1 MRKATLGSL
10 NCTIV
15 DPKNNAPPKRLVI
28 LCHGF
33 GAPGTDLVPLA
44 DELTRLD
51 SSLEADTRWIFP
63 SAPMSLDAHGMP
75 GGRAWWMIDLEAR
88 IEAIERGE
96 IDAFRNDEPE
106 GMPQASDALLS
117 VVQAVLDEASLD
129 PSSLILGGF
138 SQGAMVATDVALRM
152 EQPPAALAVMS
163 GTLICEERWKELAK
177 KQGQFPVLQTHGYF
191 DPILPYQCAEWLKE
205 LFEAA
210 GFPVDFRPFAGQH
223 QIPPTALEG
232 FEKLV
237 RNLDLK

>member
-15 DPKNNAPPKRLVI
+15 DPETDAPKRLVI

-44 DELTRLD
+44 DELNRLD

-63 SAPMSLDAHGMP
+63 AAPMSLESHGMP

-96 IDAFRNDEPE
+96 IGAFRNDEPE
-106 GMPQASDALLS
+106 GMFQSSEALLS
-117 VVQAVLDEASLD
+117 VARAALGETSLEASQM
-129 PSSLILGGF
+129 ILGGF

-177 KQGQFPVLQTHGYF
+177 KQDKFPVLQTHGSF

-223 QIPPTALEG
+223 QIPPTAMEG
-232 FEKLV
+232 FVELV
-237 RNLDLK
+237 RNSRLK